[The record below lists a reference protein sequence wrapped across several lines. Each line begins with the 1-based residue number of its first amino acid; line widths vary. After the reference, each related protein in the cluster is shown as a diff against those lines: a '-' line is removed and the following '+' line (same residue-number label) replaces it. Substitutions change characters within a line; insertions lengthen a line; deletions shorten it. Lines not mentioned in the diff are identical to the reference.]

1 MSSKIKILIYL
12 VSFLVTIVI
21 IKFSFNEKELLNFAL
36 GKNTSTYFAT
46 DKNKNPIHVSNIDSL
61 AKSTILKTWKSN
73 GGKDVALVLGNSQTH
88 SINQM
93 QDNEFNYLE
102 ILDKDLISLQIVG
115 NTNPNASIQDFLI
128 SYFYWKDLLPI
139 KHVFIPLFFD
149 DTREVNGINYD
160 FYPQLVNENFRFPL
174 DSDLFKNFNNSL
186 NLMKESSNE
195 SSNTGLSTQDRS
207 ELLLNDFLY
216 SNWNSVWGKRK
227 DAQGFIF
234 SKLYLLRN
242 FIFNINPS
250 STRRKIPERY
260 FNNMLALDLMIKD
273 AISSNVNLFLY
284 IPPIR
289 DDAKIPYNL
298 DDYYLFIN
306 EVRVK
311 SEKSNFV
318 YFKDF
323 SSIVPSSFFGTKDAT
338 SLTSKNK
345 ELDFMHFQFKGHEIL
360 GDSLVKYYLNSTK

>member
-12 VSFLVTIVI
+12 VSVLITVVI
-21 IKFSFNEKELLNFAL
+21 IKFSFTEKEFSDFAL
-36 GKNTSTYFAT
+36 GNNTSTYFAT
-46 DKNKNPIHVSNIDSL
+46 DKNKKSIHVSNIDSI
-61 AKSTILKTWKSN
+61 AKSKIFETWKSN
-73 GGKDVALVLGNSQTH
+73 GEKDVALVLGNSQTH
-88 SINQM
+88 AINQI

-149 DTREVNGINYD
+149 DTREINGINYD

-174 DSDLFKNFNNSL
+174 DSDLFNSFNNSL
-186 NLMKESSNE
+186 NLMKENSNE
-195 SSNTGLSTQDRS
+195 SLITDLSTQDRS

-234 SKLYLLRN
+234 SKFYQLRN

-250 STRRKIPERY
+250 SIRRKIPERY
-260 FNNMLALDLMIKD
+260 FNNMLALDLIIKD
-273 AISSNVNLFLY
+273 AISSNINLFLY

-298 DDYYLFIN
+298 DDYYLFID
-306 EVRVK
+306 EIKVK
-311 SEKSNFV
+311 SEKSNIV

-323 SSIVPSSFFGTKDAT
+323 STIVPSSFFGTKSAT
-338 SLTSKNK
+338 SLTGKNN

-360 GDSLVKYYLNSTK
+360 GDSLVKYYLNSKK